1 MGRNQ
6 DGKYVLFSAM
16 KGDSD
21 SLGLR
26 IAQPF
31 SLAER
36 VHATTSPYRNV
47 PKANPKSFR
56 RVPMRKLIILLL
68 AFAITACGAAPVTPT
83 EAPTQEVIQP
93 TQTAAV
99 VIQTVVVT
107 VVPTD
112 MPTQVPTAT
121 PLPTQTE
128 VPPTA
133 TQPPAPTDTA
143 PAAAAPTQQAPAST
157 NGLVA
162 VDNTLG
168 AGYFTDMTRTRSDF
182 SLRCQAN
189 KEITFSVKPTD
200 SHVTSVD
207 FYYRIEDR
215 GTGAILD
222 WKNAGRMVPD
232 GKGNFVVTFSGEKIN
247 PDLRKANAWFDYQFI
262 GSSNSGVV
270 GRSEKIVQQ
279 VSFTLDCP

>member
-1 MGRNQ
+1 
-6 DGKYVLFSAM
+6 
-16 KGDSD
+16 
-21 SLGLR
+21 
-26 IAQPF
+26 
-31 SLAER
+31 
-36 VHATTSPYRNV
+36 
-47 PKANPKSFR
+47 
-56 RVPMRKLIILLL
+56 MRKLIILVL
-68 AFAITACGAAPVTPT
+68 AFALTACGAAPVTPT
-83 EAPTQEVIQP
+83 EAPTQALIQP

-99 VIQTVVVT
+99 IIQTVVVT

-133 TQPPAPTDTA
+133 TQPPAVTDT
-143 PAAAAPTQQAPAST
+143 AAAAPATQPLAASS
-157 NGLVA
+157 GLVA
-162 VDNTLG
+162 VDNALG
-168 AGYFTDMTRTRSDF
+168 AGYFTDITVTRNNF

-189 KEITFSVKPTD
+189 KDITFSVKPTD

-215 GTGAILD
+215 STGAILD

-232 GKGNFVVTFSGEKIN
+232 GKGNFVRTFSGEDIN

-262 GSSNSGVV
+262 GSSSSGVV

>member
-1 MGRNQ
+1 
-6 DGKYVLFSAM
+6 
-16 KGDSD
+16 
-21 SLGLR
+21 
-26 IAQPF
+26 
-31 SLAER
+31 
-36 VHATTSPYRNV
+36 
-47 PKANPKSFR
+47 
-56 RVPMRKLIILLL
+56 MRKLIILLL
-68 AFAITACGAAPVTPT
+68 AFALTACGAAPATPT
-83 EAPTQEVIQP
+83 EPPTQEVIQP

-128 VPPTA
+128 VPPTP
-133 TQPPAPTDTA
+133 TQPPAATDTA
-143 PAAAAPTQQAPAST
+143 AVAAATQAPASA
-157 NGLVA
+157 NGLIA

-200 SHVTSVD
+200 SHITSVD

-215 GTGAILD
+215 STGAILD

-232 GKGNFVVTFSGEKIN
+232 GKGNFVRTFSGEDIN
-247 PDLRKANAWFDYQFI
+247 PDLRKPNAWFDYQFV
-262 GSSNSGVV
+262 GSSNSGVI

-279 VSFTLDCP
+279 VSYTNDCP

>member
-1 MGRNQ
+1 
-6 DGKYVLFSAM
+6 
-16 KGDSD
+16 
-21 SLGLR
+21 
-26 IAQPF
+26 
-31 SLAER
+31 
-36 VHATTSPYRNV
+36 
-47 PKANPKSFR
+47 
-56 RVPMRKLIILLL
+56 MRKLVIFLL

-83 EAPTQEVIQP
+83 EAPTQAVIQP

-112 MPTQVPTAT
+112 VPTQVPTNT
-121 PLPTQTE
+121 PPPTPTE

-133 TQPPAPTDTA
+133 TQPPAATA
-143 PAAAAPTQQAPAST
+143 TVAVAVEAATQAPA
-157 NGLVA
+157 NGLVT
-162 VDNTLG
+162 VDNALG
-168 AGYFTDMTRTRSDF
+168 AGYFTDITLTRNNF

-189 KEITFSVKPTD
+189 KDITFSVKPTD
-200 SHVTSVD
+200 SHITSVD

-215 GTGAILD
+215 STGAFLD

-232 GKGNFVVTFSGEKIN
+232 GKGNFTRTFSGEDIN
-247 PDLRKANAWFDYQFI
+247 PDLRKANAWFDFQFI

-279 VSFTLDCP
+279 VSFTFDCP